1 MTLPPDAMR
10 RRTWLAWATL
20 AASPWSATAT
30 TPSADT
36 AARLR
41 EGGCVL
47 LLRHAQTVPG
57 IGDPPEFQLGRCD
70 TQRNLSDAGRAQAS
84 RIGAWLKAR
93 QLSPSAV
100 RSSAWCRCIDTAQ
113 LAFGAHTLW
122 PALNSTFGDRL
133 NQPDGT
139 AALRAALQK
148 IPAGQFEA
156 WVTHQVNIT
165 ALTSEVPA
173 MGEAFVVDRQGRAQS
188 RILAR
193 TLFA

>member
-10 RRTWLAWATL
+10 RRTWLAWAAL
-20 AASPWSATAT
+20 AASPWPATAA
-30 TPSADT
+30 SDDT

-70 TQRNLSDAGRAQAS
+70 TQRNLSEAGRAQAS
-84 RIGAWLKAR
+84 RIGAWLKTR

-173 MGEAFVVDRQGRAQS
+173 MGEAFVVDRQGRV
-188 RILAR
+188 LAR